1 MDVLPDNRQVLGMIA
16 GHWAAA
22 RSRREAD
29 CVTIQVGLPSARPER
44 VTPARVALA
53 AR

>member
-1 MDVLPDNRQVLGMIA
+1 MIA

-22 RSRREAD
+22 RTRRDAD
-29 CVTIQVGLPSARPER
+29 CLTIQVGLPLARRER
-44 VTPARVALA
+44 VTPACVPLA